1 MMDVGPWTALQP
13 AVDLFGK
20 RAGGSIMKRLHP
32 VSEILMADEAQ
43 MRNRLLEIKAT
54 CYDVS
59 YMLFFDGINVMDSIE
74 ESVEKVLLL
83 DRICHEVFHQD
94 VERPQVPPEIK
105 D

>member
-1 MMDVGPWTALQP
+1 
-13 AVDLFGK
+13 
-20 RAGGSIMKRLHP
+20 
-32 VSEILMADEAQ
+32 
-43 MRNRLLEIKAT
+43 
-54 CYDVS
+54 
-59 YMLFFDGINVMDSIE
+59 MLFFDGINVMDSIE